1 MPNKAIRRFF
11 IAIGV
16 FYLLNLVGLIPAF
29 SKELLGVMY
38 PAVQRGFEGI
48 HLALLQDAWF
58 VVGAQLGAVGVV
70 ALWAARQPSRYAG
83 LIPVVVAIELFDAAW
98 DIYSMVFGGETLW
111 FGLLTLVIHV
121 FWIVWA
127 LRLWRQVR

>member
-1 MPNKAIRRFF
+1 MPNKAIRRFY

-16 FYLLNLVGLIPAF
+16 FYLLNLVGLIPTF
-29 SKELLGVMY
+29 SKGLLGVMY
-38 PAVQRGFEGI
+38 PAVQRGFEGA
-48 HLALLQDAWF
+48 HFALLQDAWL

-83 LIPVVVAIELFDAAW
+83 LIPVVMATELFDAAW
-98 DIYSMVFGGETLW
+98 DIYSMVFGGEALW
-111 FGLLTLVIHV
+111 FGLLTLFIHV